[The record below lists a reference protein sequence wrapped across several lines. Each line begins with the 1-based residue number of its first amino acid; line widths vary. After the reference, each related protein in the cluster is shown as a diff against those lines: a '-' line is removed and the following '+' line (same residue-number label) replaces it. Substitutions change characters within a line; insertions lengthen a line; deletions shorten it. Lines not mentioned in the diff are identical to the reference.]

1 MSSTEMDG
9 AMAGKVQYRSG
20 IIGCGGIARAHA
32 KGYEDVA
39 RTTLVAG
46 ADPSSAQ
53 CRKFEGLFPQIK
65 MYADQQEMLDAE
77 KLDLVSVCTWPPLH
91 EEGVVAAAGAGVKG
105 IVCEKPMA
113 LNLAQ
118 VDRMLGACDRNGVK
132 LIVGHQRR
140 FNKRYIQAKEALKRG
155 EIGDL
160 VEVRGMCRGDFL
172 DGGTHNIDLI
182 RYFVDDEPIRWVMGQ
197 INRQP
202 WGRVGRETVRYGHQ
216 VEAGAIARFDFANGV
231 RGLME
236 TGDASHP
243 VYQYLIIEGTE
254 GRIDVYGDWHR
265 GKRLSGWRIL
275 RSGEGGWEEHL
286 VEEESNAF
294 AVQIQELLRWIE
306 EGGDHLLSGQSAR
319 ADTEVLMAVFESCR
333 LRSTVELPL
342 NITENPLETMV
353 EAGEI

>member
-1 MSSTEMDG
+1 
-9 AMAGKVQYRSG
+9 MAGNVQYRSG

-32 KGYEDVA
+32 KGYEEVA

-46 ADPSSAQ
+46 ADPSRAQ
-53 CRKFEGLFPQIK
+53 CRKFEGSFPQIK
-65 MYADQQEMLDAE
+65 MYADHQEMLDTE

-113 LNLAQ
+113 VNLAQ

-140 FNKRYIQAKEALKRG
+140 FNKRYSQAKEALKRG

-160 VEVRGMCRGDFL
+160 VEVRGMCRGDL
-172 DGGTHNIDLI
+172 LSDGTHNIDLI
-182 RYFVDDEPIRWVMGQ
+182 RYFVDDEPIQWVMGQ
-197 INRQP
+197 INRRP

-236 TGDASHP
+236 TGEVSRPAS
-243 VYQYLIIEGTE
+243 YQYLIIEGTE
-254 GRIDVYGDWHR
+254 GRIDVYGDR
-265 GKRLSGWRIL
+265 YREKAPSGWRIL

-286 VEEESNAF
+286 VEDEPNAF
-294 AVQIQELLRWIE
+294 AVEIEELLRWIE

-319 ADTEVLMAVFESCR
+319 ADTEVLMAVYESAR
-333 LRSTVELPL
+333 RRGRVDLPL
-342 NITENPLETMV
+342 EVSENPLIAMV